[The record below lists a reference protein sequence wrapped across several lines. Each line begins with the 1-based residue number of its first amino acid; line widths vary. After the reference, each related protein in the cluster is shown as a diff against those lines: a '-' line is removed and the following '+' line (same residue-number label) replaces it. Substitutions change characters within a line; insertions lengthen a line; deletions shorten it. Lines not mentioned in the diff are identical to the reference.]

1 MKKSQLR
8 QIIREEISKAINENP
23 SNIDEGAPNLLRM
36 AGEFFSIPGVYSDKT
51 KMNLKDLETKM
62 EEMGFE
68 RGGKIWN
75 AILDK
80 AVEYGF
86 KGEVG
91 MAGKMATFTGEKSAA
106 QKIGATAA
114 GVTSTRRKAE

>member
-23 SNIDEGAPNLLRM
+23 SNIDEGASNLLRM

-51 KMNLKDLETKM
+51 KMNLKDLEAKM
-62 EEMGFE
+62 EEMGFA
-68 RGGKIWN
+68 RGGAIWN

-80 AVEYGF
+80 AVEFGF
-86 KGEVG
+86 KGEIG
-91 MAGKMATFTGEKSAA
+91 MTGKMATFKGEKNIA
-106 QKIGATAA
+106 QQMG
-114 GVTSTRRKAE
+114 TRQQINP